1 MATYFIAT
9 SSIVDE
15 ELLAAYEA
23 EAGATLA
30 GRDIKLLAFSRAAK
44 AIEGE
49 PPGERLVLLEFPDEA
64 AFREWYESPEYQAAL
79 PKRLSSTQGFAV
91 LVDGVG

>member
-1 MATYFIAT
+1 MPTYFIAAST
-9 SSIVDE
+9 VVDP
-15 ELLAAYEA
+15 ELLGAYEA

-30 GRDIKLLAFSRAAK
+30 GRDIKLLTFSREAK

-49 PPGERLVLLEFPDEA
+49 PPGERMVVLEFPDEA
-64 AFREWYESPEYQAAL
+64 AFRDWYESPAYQAVL
-79 PKRLSSTQGFAV
+79 PKRLGSTSGFAV

>member
-1 MATYFIAT
+1 MPTYFIAT
-9 SSIVDE
+9 SKVVDE

-23 EAGATLA
+23 GAGATL
-30 GRDIKLLAFSRAAK
+30 GGHDIKLLAFTRDAK

-49 PPGERLVLLEFPDEA
+49 PPGERVVMLEFPDEA
-64 AFREWYESPEYQAAL
+64 AFRAWYESPAYQEVL
-79 PKRLSSTQGFAV
+79 PKRLGATEGFAV